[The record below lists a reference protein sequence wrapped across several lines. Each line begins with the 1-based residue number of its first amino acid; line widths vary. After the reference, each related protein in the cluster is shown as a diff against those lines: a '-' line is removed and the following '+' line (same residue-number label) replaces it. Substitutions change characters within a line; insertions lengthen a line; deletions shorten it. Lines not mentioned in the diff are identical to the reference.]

1 MEPMEVQAAVEQDL
15 CCPVCFEL
23 TTDIL
28 SECGHS
34 LCHECAEKWLTRHKG
49 CPVCRTFIHWEKREE
64 EEEEE
69 EELTFL
75 AQGWRTEFL
84 REREDLHAMGL
95 SDIETL
101 SMGRALRYL
110 LGTRFL
116 ATQTVQLHIPTTRRT
131 AGLVFAN
138 AYDGVYVLRTT
149 TGTPPSPLF
158 LQAGD
163 VITHVNETRIWCSI
177 LATHLIQMNSDPTT
191 MRFTISA

>member
-1 MEPMEVQAAVEQDL
+1 MEPMEEEVQAVDRDL
-15 CCPVCFEL
+15 SCPVCFEL
-23 TTDIL
+23 TTDVL

-34 LCHECAEKWLTRHKG
+34 LCHECAEKWLKRHKG

-69 EELTFL
+69 ELTFL
-75 AQGWRTEFL
+75 AQGWRTEFV

-95 SDIETL
+95 SDIEAM
-101 SMGRALRYL
+101 SMGRALRYF
-110 LGTRFL
+110 LGPRFMVSR
-116 ATQTVQLHIPTTRRT
+116 TVQLHIPATRRT
-131 AGLVFAN
+131 TGLVLAN
-138 AYDGVYVLRTT
+138 AHDGVYVLRTT

-163 VITHVNETRIWCSI
+163 VITHVNEARIWCSI

-191 MRFTISA
+191 MWFTIST